1 MSSLKHAIDTLVE
14 IYPTM
19 IAQPKRLV
27 PMLLGAPG
35 LGKSQAVYQAAEII
49 REQNNIEPE
58 DFSVVELRAGTMDP
72 AEIGGF
78 RFVIDGK
85 TEVTEPDW
93 YPKTQHGLLFLDEL
107 AQASLAGMN
116 ALSEVMLDHRIGT
129 RSLPA
134 GWMVVSASNRK
145 QDRAGTNKIPSHIQ
159 DRILPLDIT
168 LEVEALQDYA
178 IRSNWYD
185 LVPVYW
191 NYRPENVHN
200 LGDDGRGATPRSWE
214 MVSNFKRADL
224 SPQVDHTMVLSAL
237 GEEVGSDFLA
247 FERTVDLLPDIDDL
261 INDPMNAKVD
271 HKPDIMYALMGAL
284 ATNMARHPAKVAGV
298 IQYLDRIDQ
307 EWAFTCIAD
316 AERFNSAAR
325 ETDPTVKQLASSKAY
340 TDWLSKH
347 KDVFVGA

>member
-1 MSSLKHAIDTLVE
+1 MASIKHAIKTIVE
-14 IYPTM
+14 LYPVMT
-19 IAQPKRLV
+19 AQPKRLV

-49 REQNNIEPE
+49 REQNDIEPE

-93 YPKTQHGLLFLDEL
+93 YPKTSHGLLFLDEL

-129 RSLPA
+129 RHLPS
-134 GWMVVSASNRK
+134 GWLVVSASNRK
-145 QDRAGTNKIPSHIQ
+145 VDRAGTTKIPAHIQ
-159 DRILPLDIT
+159 DRILPLDID
-168 LEVEALQDYA
+168 LDVDALRDYA
-178 IRSNWYD
+178 IQSNWYD
-185 LVPVYW
+185 LIPVYW

-200 LGDDGRGATPRSWE
+200 LGEDGRGATPRSWE

-224 SPQVDHTMVLSAL
+224 SPEVDYTMVLSAL
-237 GEEVGSDFLA
+237 GEEVGSDFVA
-247 FERTVDLLPDIDDL
+247 FERTVDLLPDIDEV

-271 HKPDIMYALMGAL
+271 HKPDIMFALMGAL
-284 ATNMARHPAKVAGV
+284 ATNVARDPSKMAGTMR
-298 IQYLDRIDQ
+298 YLERIDQ

-316 AERFNSAAR
+316 AERFNSALR
-325 ETDPTVKQLASSKAY
+325 EADPKVKPLSCSQAY
-340 TDWLSKH
+340 TLWLVDN